1 MAIENKGTEK
11 AKKFWRYIGGEF
23 LSDSFQADTLKW
35 IIAATM
41 LALFLVFN
49 NYTAIRQLRAINN
62 LKREIT
68 DLRMEEV
75 SISSTLMG
83 ATRISAIEERVKE
96 ENLEISIPK
105 TPPIIIE
112 K

>member
-1 MAIENKGTEK
+1 MAIENTGTEK
-11 AKKFWRYIGGEF
+11 AKKLWRYLGGEF
-23 LSDSFQADTLKW
+23 LSDGFQVQNLKW
-35 IIAATM
+35 IVAATI
-41 LALFLVFN
+41 LALVLIAN
-49 NYTAIRQLRAINN
+49 NYTAIRKLRKINN